1 MTGHGTVLAMIEAG
15 AKAPEFTLPNQDG
28 EPVSLTDFS
37 GRTVVLYFYPKAD
50 TPGCTAQA
58 CSIRDRAAEYDTA
71 GVVVVGVSPDPVEA
85 IKKFHAKQSLNFTL
99 LADAEH
105 AVCDAY
111 GVWGEKTNYGRT
123 YFGAQRSTFIIDG
136 DGTVVNVIPKAS
148 PKTHDD
154 EVLAALA

>member
-99 LADAEH
+99 LADADH

-136 DGTVVNVIPKAS
+136 DGTVVHVIPKAS